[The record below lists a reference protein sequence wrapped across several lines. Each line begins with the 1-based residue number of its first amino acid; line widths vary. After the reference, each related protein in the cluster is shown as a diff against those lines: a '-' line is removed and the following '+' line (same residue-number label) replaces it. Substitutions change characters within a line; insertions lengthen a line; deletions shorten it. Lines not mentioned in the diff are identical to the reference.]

1 MRLAKLSLN
10 GFKSFA
16 DPTDFSFDEPMIG
29 IVGPNGCGKSNI
41 VDAIKWV
48 LGERSSKSLRG
59 KEMIDV
65 IFAGSASRKPS
76 GMASV
81 TLTFENPILGV
92 REDATEGVSEHDS
105 VPSGASDPGQP
116 NRSDESASEAS
127 VLLASRNGRIHRGL
141 PIDTDHVEVERRLY
155 RDGTSQYLINGQRA
169 RLRDIRELFL
179 DTGIGADAY
188 SIIEQGKVDAM
199 LVASPQERR
208 TIFEEA
214 AGIARYKQRRI
225 ESERKLQRADANL
238 AVTREQ
244 LAGTE
249 RRLRTVKGQAAKAR
263 KFVALD
269 SEMRALRMA
278 LSFDQYEDLRE
289 RLNGLTSQLAD
300 LQLRRAE
307 TVESLSRAEQRKQ
320 DAELDRHELQGE
332 HRRVEEERISATHAA
347 ESAAQRK
354 HLTERALEET
364 QRQIGTDT
372 QRLDEIQQKLDE
384 IRRAI
389 ARQTEAIRHHE
400 GTLAQA
406 DGTLDRIG
414 AERAGFLEA
423 IADYRADLGDR
434 RASSLNIERERSA
447 LLTSVLA
454 DEKRAETLRA
464 EAEELKRLF
473 NDAFWMP
480 DEGYYALAL
489 DGRKRQVNAI
499 ASNAGH
505 CLWSG
510 IIDADRAPSVA
521 ERLMAPDMF
530 TGWGVRTLSAEMGR
544 YHPIS
549 YHNGS
554 VWPHDTSIIAAGL
567 ARYGL
572 YRESEKIIDGLMNA
586 TSAMPGHRPPELFA
600 GYARGSSQFPVPY
613 PSANAPQ
620 AWAAGAIVY
629 SLETLLRLHPD
640 GDALVSDM
648 PPVSRPFSI
657 NGIRYRGRAWSF

>member
-29 IVGPNGCGKSNI
+29 VVGPNGCGKSNI

-92 REDATEGVSEHDS
+92 REDATGGVSEHDS
-105 VPSGASDPGQP
+105 VPSAASDPGQP
-116 NRSDESASEAS
+116 TRSDESASEAS

-155 RDGTSQYLINGQRA
+155 RDGTSQYLINGKRA

-199 LVASPQERR
+199 LLASPQERR

-269 SEMRALRMA
+269 SELRALRTA

-320 DAELDRHELQGE
+320 DAELDRHELHGE
-332 HRRVEEERISATHAA
+332 HRRVEEERIAATHAA
-347 ESAAQRK
+347 ESAEQRK

-364 QRQIGTDT
+364 RHQIGTDT

-400 GTLAQA
+400 STLAQA
-406 DGTLDRIG
+406 DSMLDRVG

-423 IADYRADLGDR
+423 IADYRADLGNR
-434 RASSLNIERERSA
+434 RASSLNIEREQSA

-454 DEKRAETLRA
+454 DEKRAESLREQMVGVDRKQSRITTDRLELSRRVA
-464 EAEELKRLF
+464 EHELSASRHEAAIEQLDRELAERDRQAAMLS
-473 NDAFWMP
+473 
-480 DEGYYALAL
+480 EGRRNIAGRVSDLEQRHLRL
-489 DGRKRQVNAI
+489 DGRRQTLDEMV
-499 ASNAGH
+499 S
-505 CLWSG
+505 SG
-510 IIDADRAPSVA
+510 VGLGDGVLHVLGYGTQTRTSRA
-521 ERLMAPDMF
+521 
-530 TGWGVRTLSAEMGR
+530 
-544 YHPIS
+544 
-549 YHNGS
+549 
-554 VWPHDTSIIAAGL
+554 
-567 ARYGL
+567 
-572 YRESEKIIDGLMNA
+572 
-586 TSAMPGHRPPELFA
+586 
-600 GYARGSSQFPVPY
+600 
-613 PSANAPQ
+613 
-620 AWAAGAIVY
+620 
-629 SLETLLRLHPD
+629 
-640 GDALVSDM
+640 
-648 PPVSRPFSI
+648 
-657 NGIRYRGRAWSF
+657 